1 MTRLL
6 IAFDHRESIKRPK
19 NKVLG
24 SLFGRINFLLSL
36 GDMEADLMPATSE
49 PEKCD
54 MRARSLFPNRR
65 SSKTRDHGEL
75 LSFNLVLQHQTQPQ
89 SPHAL
94 KYGPNNNFRLVEVSG
109 NKIICEVTIEII

>member
-1 MTRLL
+1 M
-6 IAFDHRESIKRPK
+6 
-19 NKVLG
+19 
-24 SLFGRINFLLSL
+24 LSL

-54 MRARSLFPNRR
+54 MRVRSLFPNRR

-75 LSFNLVLQHQTQPQ
+75 LSFNPILQHQAQPQ
-89 SPHAL
+89 LPHAL
-94 KYGPNNNFRLVEVSG
+94 KCGPNNNFCLVEIGG